1 MNAQKNKGDRAEW
14 EACIYLTAA
23 TGHIVERRFGAGQ
36 DKDKGDLIGIPNTIV
51 QVCDMK
57 NKSEAVLR
65 KPREA
70 EQQRLNAKVDHA
82 ITMVRFNKRP
92 GGAEGDNWRV
102 VMTIEQYARLIK
114 WIVIGVMQN

>member
-1 MNAQKNKGDRAEW
+1 MNPQKNKGDRAER

-23 TGHIVERRFGAGQ
+23 TGYVVERRFGAGMEL
-36 DKDKGDLIGIPNTIV
+36 DKGDLIGIPNTVV
-51 QVCDMK
+51 QVCNMK

-70 EQQRLNAKVDHA
+70 EQQRLNAKADHA

-92 GGAEGDNWRV
+92 KCAEGDNWRV

-114 WIVIGVMQN
+114 

>member
-1 MNAQKNKGDRAEW
+1 MSNPQKNKGDRAER

-23 TGHIVERRFGAGQ
+23 TGHIVERRFGAGMEN
-36 DKDKGDLIGIPNTIV
+36 DKGELVGIPNFAI
-51 QVCDMK
+51 QVADWQ
-57 NKSEAVLR
+57 NKSAACLI

-70 EQQRLNAKVDHA
+70 EQQRINAKVDHA

-92 GGAEGDNWRV
+92 GCKEGDNWRV

-114 WIVIGVMQN
+114 

>member
-1 MNAQKNKGDRAEW
+1 MNPQKNKGDRAER

-36 DKDKGDLIGIPNTIV
+36 DKDKGDLVGIPDTVV
-51 QVCDMK
+51 QVCNYK
-57 NKSEAVLR
+57 NKSEAVLK

-70 EQQRLNAKVDHA
+70 EQQRINANAKHA

-92 GGAEGDNWRV
+92 GCAEGDNWRV
-102 VMTIEQYARLIK
+102 VMTIEQFARLIK
-114 WIVIGVMQN
+114 QIP